1 MSSLINLNSDNV
13 LIGSVHEHASNNSHK
28 AVKGEKRKFRRFKCE
43 VPIIYKYYDAEI
55 FLDEFKTV
63 EGTAYNYSLNGMYFK
78 TRNPLDPDSPVYI
91 KIKDF
96 SRYSSALEAHEGHHA
111 EVKWCRKKNCE
122 ANFSYSIGA
131 QFYEALA
138 HSDDFQGKY
147 SEAEPLLKRSLVIRE
162 KVLGPDHPDVAI
174 SLNNLANLYSDQ
186 GKYSEAEP
194 LLKRSLAKREKAFGP
209 KHPDVAA
216 VLENM
221 AACCKKLGKKN
232 EANNFKDKAQK
243 IRSNL

>member
-1 MSSLINLNSDNV
+1 MSTLINLNSDNV
-13 LIGSVHEHASNNSHK
+13 LIGSVQEHASNRSQKVFN
-28 AVKGEKRKFRRFKCE
+28 GEKRKFRRFKCE

-55 FLDEFKTV
+55 FSDEFKTE
-63 EGTAYNYSLNGMYFK
+63 EGIDYNYSLNGMYFE

-96 SRYSSALEAHEGHHA
+96 SRYSSGLEAHEGHHA
-111 EVKWCRKKNCE
+111 EVKWCQKKNYE
-122 ANFSYSIGA
+122 TNFSYSIGA

-138 HSDDFQGKY
+138 HSDD
-147 SEAEPLLKRSLVIRE
+147 SR
-162 KVLGPDHPDVAI
+162 
-174 SLNNLANLYSDQ
+174 

-194 LLKRSLAKREKAFGP
+194 LLKRSLAIREKAFGSN
-209 KHPDVAA
+209 HPDVTV

-232 EANNFKDKAQK
+232 EANNFKDRAKK

>member
-13 LIGSVHEHASNNSHK
+13 LIGSVHEHASNGSQKVVN
-28 AVKGEKRKFRRFKCE
+28 GEKRKFRRFKCE

-55 FLDEFKTV
+55 FSDEFKTV
-63 EGTAYNYSLNGMYFK
+63 EGIAYNYSLNGMYFE
-78 TRNPLDPDSPVYI
+78 TRNPLDPDLPVYI

-96 SRYSSALEAHEGHHA
+96 SRYSSGLEDHEGHHA
-111 EVKWCRKKNCE
+111 EVKWCQKKNYE
-122 ANFSYSIGA
+122 ANLSYSIGA

-138 HSDDFQGKY
+138 HSDD
-147 SEAEPLLKRSLVIRE
+147 S
-162 KVLGPDHPDVAI
+162 
-174 SLNNLANLYSDQ
+174 Q

-194 LLKRSLAKREKAFGP
+194 LLKRSLAIREKAFDP
-209 KHPDVAA
+209 NHPDVAA

-232 EANNFKDKAQK
+232 EANNFKDRAKK